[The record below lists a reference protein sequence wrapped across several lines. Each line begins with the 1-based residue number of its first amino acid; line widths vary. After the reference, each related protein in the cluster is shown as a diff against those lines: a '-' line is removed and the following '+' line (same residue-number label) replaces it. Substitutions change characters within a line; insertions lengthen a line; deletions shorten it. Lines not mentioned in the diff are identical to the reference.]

1 MVGEMIFSEPCLRFV
16 EGFEIDE
23 VEEAGLGAESGDF
36 GDEFE
41 DGEGEMLD
49 DVFVDSTN
57 VLTPTEFCELLV
69 LLMVL
74 IGLN

>member
-1 MVGEMIFSEPCLRFV
+1 MIFSEFGLRFV

-23 VEEAGLGAESGDF
+23 VEDAGLGAERGDF

-49 DVFVDSTN
+49 DGFVDSTN
-57 VLTPTEFCELLV
+57 VLTPTEFCEFSV
-69 LLMVL
+69 LMMVL